1 MKIAYVT
8 TYESSDIHAWSGL
21 GIYILRALQDAGFQT
36 ECIGNLGKG
45 NNWAQLSRLKRNYYT
60 SVRSRQ
66 YLEDREPGILKW
78 YAAQVKKRLASVH
91 HDIVFS
97 PGTIPIAYLQTKKP
111 IVFWADATFAGMID
125 FYPGFSNL
133 CAETIKNG
141 NKMEQLALSKCRLA
155 IYSSEWAA
163 NTAMKNYNVDPA
175 KVKVVPFGANIPCS
189 RDLTEIGKIIDI
201 KGFDICKLLFL
212 GVDWHRKGGEKAL
225 EVASLLNQR
234 GIRTE
239 LLIAGCNQPSIT
251 LPSFAK
257 YHGFISK
264 RTEEGLKDLETLF
277 SESHF
282 LILPSRAECYGV
294 VFAEASSFGL
304 PSLATKVGGIPT
316 AIRDGKNGWT
326 FPLGETTE
334 TYCDYIGRYM
344 SSKADYKELALS
356 SFQEYSERLNW
367 LSANRK
373 VYDLLQE
380 FCG

>member
-21 GIYILRALQDAGFQT
+21 GSYILRALQDAGFQT
-36 ECIGNLGKG
+36 ECIGNLREG
-45 NNWAQLSRLKRNYYT
+45 NNWAQLSRLKRKYYT
-60 SVRSRQ
+60 SVLSRQ
-66 YLEDREPGILKW
+66 YLGDREPGILKW
-78 YAAQVKKRLASVH
+78 YAAQVKQRLASVH

-133 CAETIKNG
+133 CNETIKNG

-155 IYSSEWAA
+155 IYFSEWAA
-163 NTAMKNYNVDPA
+163 NTAIKNYNVDPA

-189 RDLTEIGKIIDI
+189 RDLTEIGKIIDV
-201 KGFDICKLLFL
+201 KRFDICKLLFL
-212 GVDWHRKGGEKAL
+212 GVDWHRKGGQKAL

-239 LLIAGCNQPSIT
+239 LLIAGCKQPYIN

-282 LILPSRAECYGV
+282 LILPSKAECYGV

-316 AIRDGKNGWT
+316 AIHDGKNGWT
-326 FPLGETTE
+326 FPLDVTTE
-334 TYCDYIGRYM
+334 AYCDYIGRYM